1 MLDLLSISAHLGRHV
16 LNILLYGQKGEVAWL
31 TVRSYPAPPCY
42 VFFKYEPPLCI
53 GGLHP
58 HQEAPGNMTNA
69 LEGNSTESENE
80 GDSLPRHMQEKI
92 KKYDLEMSLPPERV
106 QLVDRAFLADTL
118 EATAEQ
124 TNDAKE
130 STAAG
135 KRGKCDIDI
144 GVRPRFSSAC
154 LEDLT
159 RSE

>member
-1 MLDLLSISAHLGRHV
+1 
-16 LNILLYGQKGEVAWL
+16 
-31 TVRSYPAPPCY
+31 
-42 VFFKYEPPLCI
+42 
-53 GGLHP
+53 
-58 HQEAPGNMTNA
+58 MTNA

-106 QLVDRAFLADTL
+106 QPVDRAFLADTL
-118 EATAEQ
+118 ETTAEQ
-124 TNDAKE
+124 TNDARK
-130 STAAG
+130 SAAAG
-135 KRGKCDIDI
+135 QRGKCDIDI